1 MSINTLDLEK
11 NTFNGEPILQITNID
26 NVELKDDKQFDDS
39 KPSVNFISLKFKK
52 FIDNFINMSTGS
64 NGNSDINII
73 PIDPYIFNI
82 KMEEQKKLEQTQQL
96 EQIEENSMDN
106 SDIIYLDK
114 NIKNNNKPFMNIIIL
129 MTRNNRKMTD
139 VLSTLFIYV
148 SKGFSLPNLNVIG
161 VRDRIYKIGHLIT
174 IVPYIDSNNQLL
186 YKPLKPQL
194 IDSCPTCQKCPER
207 EICPVLDKR
216 PYIIG
221 LASCGAFIII
231 LICILFYIKSK
242 N

>member
-26 NVELKDDKQFDDS
+26 NVELLEDKEFDDS

-52 FIDNFINMSTGS
+52 FIKNIIDMSTGS
-64 NGNSDINII
+64 NGNSDINIM
-73 PIDPYIFNI
+73 PIDPYTFY
-82 KMEEQKKLEQTQQL
+82 KKKQKLEQTQQL

-106 SDIIYLDK
+106 TDIYLDK
-114 NIKNNNKPFMNIIIL
+114 NINNNNKPFMNIIIV
-129 MTRNNRKMTD
+129 MTIENRKMTD

-148 SKGFSLPNLNVIG
+148 SKGFSFPNLNVIG
-161 VRDRIYKIGHLIT
+161 VRDRIYKIGHITT

-207 EICPVLDKR
+207 EICPERFHILTVIISY
-216 PYIIG
+216 YIS
-221 LASCGAFIII
+221 L
-231 LICILFYIKSK
+231 
-242 N
+242 